1 MGNRSLSGVLL
12 SLSVI
17 VMLGVGDGCLYT
29 DWVLGGCNELLDLD
43 LVSER
48 DRPVSSINRDGG
60 LDIRPDLVLTSS
72 VSSSDGEAVLSGVL
86 YTSYP
91 ASALMVL
98 VGSLF
103 S

>member
-1 MGNRSLSGVLL
+1 MGDCSLSGVLL

-17 VMLGVGDGCLYT
+17 VMLGVGDSCLYT
-29 DWVLGGCNELLDLD
+29 DWVLGGCSELELLDRD
-43 LVSER
+43 HVGER

-86 YTSYP
+86 CTS
-91 ASALMVL
+91 
-98 VGSLF
+98 
-103 S
+103 